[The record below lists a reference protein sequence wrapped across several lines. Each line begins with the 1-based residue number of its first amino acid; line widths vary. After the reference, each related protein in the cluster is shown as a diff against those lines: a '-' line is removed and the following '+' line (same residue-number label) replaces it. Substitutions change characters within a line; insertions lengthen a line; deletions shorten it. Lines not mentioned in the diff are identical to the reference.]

1 MTTNNLF
8 QPLFTN
14 QAPVNIPTAKQISLQ
29 MRLQEKQEEY
39 ENLLILKKTSQ
50 ELVNYFDA
58 LALKIEELNNGC
70 EAVAMVLRNWQTVFR
85 SLVLSE
91 ETQSQ
96 SQDANNIPTL
106 TLIPTSVNP
115 SEES

>member
-1 MTTNNLF
+1 MTTNNL
-8 QPLFTN
+8 LV
-14 QAPVNIPTAKQISLQ
+14 PVNNIPTAKQISLQ

-58 LALKIEELNNGC
+58 LTLKFEELNIGC

-85 SLVLSE
+85 SLLLSE

-96 SQDANNIPTL
+96 PQDANNIPTL

-115 SEES
+115 SEEP